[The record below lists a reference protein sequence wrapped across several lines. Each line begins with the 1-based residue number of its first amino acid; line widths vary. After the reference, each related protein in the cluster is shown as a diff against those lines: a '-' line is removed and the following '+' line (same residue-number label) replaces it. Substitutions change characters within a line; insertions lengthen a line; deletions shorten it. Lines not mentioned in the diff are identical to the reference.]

1 MVLSLRH
8 RGSRG
13 QEPSKTLEAV
23 GASVDPAGARADG
36 SGRESDVG
44 GMALSR
50 SRSRQRRAEP
60 KYLIRHGVQAEFRG
74 RPKADRVITGVRDLR
89 ERAIQR
95 AQSFSVSSWARMSTF
110 LSGEHRGTG
119 VTAAIYRDASRV
131 SPRYSSRYRGRIASF
146 GCTVAAVGRE
156 MLTMSRW
163 SYSTSRPRK
172 TSGVP
177 CVFNSR

>member
-1 MVLSLRH
+1 
-8 RGSRG
+8 
-13 QEPSKTLEAV
+13 
-23 GASVDPAGARADG
+23 
-36 SGRESDVG
+36 
-44 GMALSR
+44 MALSR
-50 SRSRQRRAEP
+50 SRSRQRRA
-60 KYLIRHGVQAEFRG
+60 KVYLIRHRIQAEFRG
-74 RPKADRVITGVRDLR
+74 ATKGRQSHHGVRDLR
-89 ERAIQR
+89 QR
-95 AQSFSVSSWARMSTF
+95 AVQCAQSLSVSSWARTSRF

-119 VTAAIYRDASRV
+119 VTAAIYRDESRV
-131 SPRYSSRYRGRIASF
+131 SPIYRSRYRERIASF